1 MSMLSGPIVPH
12 SRSKAVDRSDVRL
25 SVAWE
30 CSIGGA
36 QGLSLK
42 GPWLD
47 QASAQAGDLI
57 RRVVGDASQPSMFV
71 LSDTAPGVLSR
82 AMLDAAVGDRRVYV
96 LGPQGFGSGQ
106 RDPGLRDRASAFVLV
121 RRTSLP
127 LLSAVVNCAT
137 RRAVLCVGALAAG
150 ASQWAIEL
158 DADQSAGFFRVALH
172 WFWHHAT
179 DEAWSEPKS
188 PALTFQ
194 PPQDRP
200 EDVVPP
206 TDGLARLLRRPV
218 DAETIPSDAVCVRGR
233 HGALPKAAR
242 RLITQASGD
251 DHAVLAELVAAG
263 SEVVSIEQALPDLWV
278 MPTEGAI
285 EWPIA
290 DFMLRLR
297 LNRSQAQPLHD
308 ALFQAQPSA
317 VLRREVALRCLSGT
331 VWLPGAAVAKPCID
345 EEEIRAGDVPCDSL
359 DEVSGREP
367 PKWPDVPPL
376 VRRAVFAWTNVP
388 PTPPM
393 KATRSG
399 LYQQWEEADKSWAS
413 RVNACGA
420 LLKLAGERSDQA
432 RSSLG
437 RWFEGVLG
445 LDRKRRE
452 LVAEC
457 ESLAA
462 VILAQTSVDAARA
475 AMTRLATLEASAQEY
490 VRGLEGDIAKA
501 DEQQQREQ
509 WEKDLAEHRRSLGEI
524 DANIAAAKER
534 KSALEKDVA
543 EGRGNEESESDWKAR
558 QRKLSDDLK
567 SVSSEIARLNGSR
580 SEPEQALKRPFSPKS
595 KNSSDAKGK
604 SGKGFVPA
612 PVRESGSNRI
622 PMEALPSVGE
632 LLEASA
638 DRFLAIDRWEQLDSA
653 RAEATRLKARLVA
666 RKR

>member
-1 MSMLSGPIVPH
+1 MSMLRGPIVPYP
-12 SRSKAVDRSDVRL
+12 RSKAVDRSEARL
-25 SVAWE
+25 PVAWE

-42 GPWLD
+42 DPWLD
-47 QASAQAGDLI
+47 QASAQAGDLF
-57 RRVVGDASQPSMFV
+57 RRVVGDTSQPSMFV
-71 LSDTAPGVLSR
+71 LSDTAPVALSR
-82 AMLDAAVGDRRVYV
+82 AMLDTAVGDRRVYV
-96 LGPQGFGSGQ
+96 LGPLGFGSGQ
-106 RDPGLRDRASAFVLV
+106 RDPGLRDRASAFVLA

-127 LLSAVVNCAT
+127 LLSAVVNCST
-137 RRAVLCVGALAAG
+137 RRAVLCVGAIAAG

-158 DADQSAGFFRVALH
+158 DEDQSAGFFRVALH

-179 DEAWSEPKS
+179 DEAWTEPRS
-188 PALTFQ
+188 AALTFQ

-206 TDGLARLLRRPV
+206 TDGLVRLLRRPV
-218 DAETIPSDAVCVRGR
+218 DAETVPSDAVCVRGR
-233 HGALPKAAR
+233 NAALPKAAR
-242 RLITQASGD
+242 RLVTQPSGD
-251 DHAVLAELVAAG
+251 GHAALAELVAAG
-263 SEVVSIEQALPDLWV
+263 SEVVSVEPGLPDLWV
-278 MPTEGAI
+278 LPTEGVI

-290 DFMLRLR
+290 DFMLRLK

-308 ALFQAQPSA
+308 ALLQATPSA
-317 VLRREVALRCLSGT
+317 VLRRDVALRSLSGT
-331 VWLPGAAVAKPCID
+331 VWLPGAAGAKPCIE

-367 PKWPDVPPL
+367 AKWPDVPSL
-376 VRRAVFAWTNVP
+376 VRRAVFTWTNVP
-388 PTPPM
+388 PAPPM
-393 KATRSG
+393 KAVRSG
-399 LYQQWEEADKSWAS
+399 MYRQWEEADKLLVSS
-413 RVNACGA
+413 VKACGE
-420 LLKLAGERSDQA
+420 LLKSAGERSDQA

-462 VILAQTSVDAARA
+462 VRLAETSVDAARA

-509 WEKDLAEHRRSLGEI
+509 WETDQAEHKRSLGEI
-524 DANIAAAKER
+524 DAKIAAAKER
-534 KSALEKDVA
+534 KAALENDDA
-543 EGRGNEESESDWKAR
+543 QGRKKEESESDWKVR
-558 QRKLSDDLK
+558 QRKLGDDLK
-567 SVSSEIARLNGSR
+567 SVSNEIARLNGSR
-580 SEPEQALKRPFSPKS
+580 SEPEQALKRPFSPKV
-595 KNSSDAKGK
+595 KHSSDAKVK

-612 PVRESGSNRI
+612 PVRDSGGHQI
-622 PMEALPSVGE
+622 PTEALPSVGE
-632 LLEASA
+632 LLEAGA
-638 DRFLAIDRWEQLDSA
+638 DRFLAIDHWEQLDPA
-653 RAEATRLKARLVA
+653 RAEAARLKARLVA

>member
-1 MSMLSGPIVPH
+1 
-12 SRSKAVDRSDVRL
+12 
-25 SVAWE
+25 
-30 CSIGGA
+30 
-36 QGLSLK
+36 
-42 GPWLD
+42 
-47 QASAQAGDLI
+47 
-57 RRVVGDASQPSMFV
+57 
-71 LSDTAPGVLSR
+71 
-82 AMLDAAVGDRRVYV
+82 
-96 LGPQGFGSGQ
+96 
-106 RDPGLRDRASAFVLV
+106 
-121 RRTSLP
+121 
-127 LLSAVVNCAT
+127 
-137 RRAVLCVGALAAG
+137 
-150 ASQWAIEL
+150 
-158 DADQSAGFFRVALH
+158 
-172 WFWHHAT
+172 
-179 DEAWSEPKS
+179 
-188 PALTFQ
+188 
-194 PPQDRP
+194 
-200 EDVVPP
+200 
-206 TDGLARLLRRPV
+206 
-218 DAETIPSDAVCVRGR
+218 
-233 HGALPKAAR
+233 
-242 RLITQASGD
+242 
-251 DHAVLAELVAAG
+251 VLAELVAAG